1 MPEHTDGVW
10 LTAFTPEIPRQ
21 ELPMEKK
28 EKVIHA
34 EPTKQSPPKKN
45 LYIYDEYFLK
55 KIK

>member
-1 MPEHTDGVW
+1 VW

-21 ELPMEKK
+21 ELPMEIK
-28 EKVIHA
+28 EKVTHA